1 MVSFGIMCI
10 VLAFRFGDWRN
21 IEKYY
26 PTILFLIIGD
36 LLYNLFTYSD
46 PTWKY
51 NESWVFPNH
60 TLANIWMMATVYPA
74 TVMIYLYH
82 FPKKRVNQVFYIA
95 FWVILYVITEMIGL
109 HVLHLIDHLNGWNM
123 WWSFLFDIILFV
135 MLYIHYKR
143 PFVAW
148 GLSILVII
156 FLLNVFD
163 VNLIYLN

>member
-10 VLAFRFGDWRN
+10 VLGLRFGDWRN

-26 PTILFLIIGD
+26 PTILFLVIGD
-36 LLYNLFTYSD
+36 LLYNIFTYSN
-46 PTWKY
+46 PTWNY
-51 NESWVFPNH
+51 NESWLFPNH
-60 TLANIWMMATVYPA
+60 TLANVWIMITVYPA

-95 FWVILYVITEMIGL
+95 FWVILYVITEIIGL
-109 HVLHLIDHLNGWNM
+109 HVLDLIDHFNGWNM

-143 PFVAW
+143 PFLAW

-156 FLLNVFD
+156 FFLNVFD
-163 VNLIYLN
+163 VNLLYLN